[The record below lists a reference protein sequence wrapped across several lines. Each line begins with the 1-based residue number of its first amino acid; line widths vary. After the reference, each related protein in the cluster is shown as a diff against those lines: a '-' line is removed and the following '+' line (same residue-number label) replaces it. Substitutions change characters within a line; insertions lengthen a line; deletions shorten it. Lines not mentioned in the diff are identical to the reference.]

1 MANRNGPA
9 GRLPSGTGVRDNWE
23 PHAPPAFVGIKGHH
37 PVLSLL
43 QDFFFSFLFLKLDSG
58 SYLTVTLFVGLS
70 LVLAKALL
78 LFCNQSF
85 FT

>member
-1 MANRNGPA
+1 MVQLEDCLVVLVSGTTGNHMPH
-9 GRLPSGTGVRDNWE
+9 LPSLESRAT
-23 PHAPPAFVGIKGHH
+23 IQS
-37 PVLSLL
+37 SLFYKI
-43 QDFFFSFLFLKLDSG
+43 FFFSFLFLKLDSG